1 MTMVGGGT
9 GPANGNK
16 ATTYTQGPWNLD
28 RMMVELPLNFGFLGK
43 GSDSLEPELI
53 EQIAAGA

>member
-16 ATTYTQGPWNLD
+16 ATTYTQGPWNLH
-28 RMMVELPLNFGFLGK
+28 RMTVELSFLGK
-43 GSDSLEPELI
+43 GNDSLEPALI
-53 EQIAAGA
+53 EQIEAGA